1 MSANVNLVSGGRF
14 CALGDEL
21 TNGTIIARKT
31 TAVRFSGGK
40 LPIRELITTGD
51 DEVPLSIA
59 R

>member
-1 MSANVNLVSGGRF
+1 MA
-14 CALGDEL
+14 A
-21 TNGTIIARKT
+21 
-31 TAVRFSGGK
+31 RFSDGK